1 MVSNSDRNILSY
13 LLWPFSLL
21 YRLAVGFRNILF
33 DLHILKSREFNIP
46 VISVGNL
53 SAGGTGKTPFVEYL
67 VSILK
72 NNFNVATLSRG
83 YKRKTKNFIIA
94 DRDSTPEQIGDE
106 PLQLK
111 KKFHEITVAVDRN
124 RVHGIEQLLEK
135 DSKLE
140 VIILDDAY
148 QHRYVKPGLSVL
160 LIDYNR
166 PLAKD
171 HYLPFG
177 RLRENPVG
185 KKRAH
190 IVVVTKCPSNMK
202 PIDQRIILKDLR
214 LFAYQKLF
222 FSTLKYLEMVPVF
235 DLKEIPLTKESSKL
249 NTYNI
254 LIVTGIADSRPFR
267 KHVRS
272 ISPRINEIKFKDH
285 HNFSSQDMESIEQ
298 TYNEIENEN
307 KLIITTEKDAIRF
320 QKFYNIA
327 DEFKKAWYY
336 IPIEIEFLNNNKK
349 SFNNYII
356 NYVTKNRRNN
366 ILSSGK
372 S

>member
-1 MVSNSDRNILSY
+1 MIPSQKYFSY
-13 LLWPFSLL
+13 LLWPFSQL
-21 YRLAVGFRNILF
+21 YRLAAGFRNMLF
-33 DLHILKSREFNIP
+33 DLHILKSREFDIP

-67 VSILK
+67 VTILG

-94 DRDSTPEQIGDE
+94 NRNSTTEQIGDE

-111 KKFHEITVAVDRN
+111 NKFPEITVAVDRN
-124 RVHGIEQLLEK
+124 RVHGIKQLVAE
-135 DSKLE
+135 DSMLK
-140 VIILDDAY
+140 VILLDDAY
-148 QHRYVKPGLSVL
+148 QHRYVKPGLSIL
-160 LIDYNR
+160 LIDYNK
-166 PLAKD
+166 PLSKD

-177 RLRENPVG
+177 RLRENPVE

-190 IVVVTKCPSNMK
+190 IIVVTKCPNNIK
-202 PIDQRIILKDLR
+202 PIDQRIILKDLQ

-222 FSTLKYLEMVPVF
+222 FTTIRYLEMVPVF
-235 DLKEIPLTKESSKL
+235 DLKEIPLTKETCKL
-249 NTYNI
+249 NKYNI
-254 LIVTGIADSRPFR
+254 LIVTGIADSRPFK
-267 KHVRS
+267 KHIRS
-272 ISPRINEIKFKDH
+272 ISPRIKEIRFKDH
-285 HNFSSQDMESIEQ
+285 HNFSSQDMKLIEQ
-298 TYNEIENEN
+298 AYNEIENEN

-320 QKFYNIA
+320 HKFHNIA

-356 NYVTKNRRNN
+356 DYVTKNRRNN

-372 S
+372 N

>member
-1 MVSNSDRNILSY
+1 MVSNPGRKYFSY
-13 LLWPFSLL
+13 LLWPFSLF
-21 YRLAVGFRNILF
+21 YRLAAGFRNMLF

-67 VSILK
+67 VTVLG
-72 NNFNVATLSRG
+72 NNFNIATLSRG

-94 DRDSTPEQIGDE
+94 DSNSTTEQIGDE

-111 KKFHEITVAVDRN
+111 KKFPEITVAVDRE
-124 RVHGIEQLLEK
+124 RVHGIEQLVEGDPMLK
-135 DSKLE
+135 
-140 VIILDDAY
+140 VILLDDAY
-148 QHRYVKPGLSVL
+148 QHRYVKPGLSIL
-160 LIDYNR
+160 LMDYSK
-166 PLAKD
+166 PVSED

-177 RLRENPVG
+177 RLRENPAE

-214 LFAYQKLF
+214 LYAYQRIF
-222 FSTLKYLEMVPVF
+222 FSTIRYLEMVPVF
-235 DLKEIPLTKESSKL
+235 DLKETPLTKESCKL
-249 NTYNI
+249 NKYNI
-254 LIVTGIADSRPFR
+254 LIVTGIADPRPFR
-267 KHVRS
+267 KYIRG
-272 ISPRINEIKFKDH
+272 ISPRIKEIRFKDH
-285 HNFSSQDMESIEQ
+285 HNFSSQDMKSIEQ

-307 KLIITTEKDAIRF
+307 KLIITTEKDSIRF
-320 QKFYNIA
+320 QKFHNIA
-327 DEFKKAWYY
+327 DEFKKAWYF
-336 IPIEIEFLNNNKK
+336 IPIEIEFLNNEEN

-372 S
+372 N